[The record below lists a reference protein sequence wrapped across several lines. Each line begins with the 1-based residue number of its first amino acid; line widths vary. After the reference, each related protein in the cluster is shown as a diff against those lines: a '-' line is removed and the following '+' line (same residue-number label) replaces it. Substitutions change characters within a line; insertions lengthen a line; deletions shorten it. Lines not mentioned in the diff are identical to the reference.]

1 MNMVKSRRNFL
12 RNSSLVAGAG
22 LLASCGSMQG
32 QSLKGNIQQVI
43 AGWCFMAAGQ
53 KWSAE
58 QLVENAANL
67 GVAGVELFPVEKW
80 HLLKKYNMVCAATK
94 SHGFVRGMNNKN
106 HQAECFEA
114 LEKAIDV
121 TSTAG
126 FPNVMTFTGM
136 ADTSSEK
143 NGSNISPEEG
153 MKNCIEGYKKMARI
167 AERKKVSMVLEP
179 LNTRVSEK
187 MKGHPGYQGDHID
200 YCMEIIKAVGSPGLK
215 LLFDVYHIQI
225 MDGNIIAN
233 IQKYKD
239 YIGHVQIAGVPG
251 RGEIG
256 ANQEVNYSTV
266 MKAFLANGYDGY
278 VGHEWIPTSD
288 PMTGLREAVSICDV

>member
-1 MNMVKSRRNFL
+1 MDRCKSRRNFI
-12 RNSSLVAGAG
+12 RNSSLAAGAG
-22 LLASCGSMQG
+22 LLASCGTFSG
-32 QSLKGNIQQVI
+32 ANLKGNIKQVV
-43 AGWCFMAAGQ
+43 AGWCFMAVGN

-58 QLVENAANL
+58 ELVEKCAQL

-80 HLLKKYNMVCAATK
+80 HLLKKYDMVCAATK
-94 SHGFVRGMNNKN
+94 SHTFVRGMNNKN
-106 HQAECFEA
+106 HHAECFSA
-114 LEKAIDV
+114 LEKAIDA
-121 TSTAG
+121 TSAAG

-136 ADTSSEK
+136 ADTSNEK
-143 NGSNISPEEG
+143 NGSKVSPEEG

-167 AERKKVSMVLEP
+167 AERKKVSMVIEP
-179 LNTRVSEK
+179 LNSRVSEN
-187 MKGHPGYQGDHID
+187 MKGHPGYQGDHVD
-200 YCMEIIKAVGSPGLK
+200 YCMEIVKAVGSPGLK

-225 MDGNIIAN
+225 MDGNIISN

-256 ANQEVNYSTV
+256 QQQEVNYSTV

-278 VGHEWIPTSD
+278 VGHEWIPTGD